1 MSRSLNIAI
10 IGAGAAGLYTAS
22 QLMCSPAPGGLRLH
36 LLDQQPA
43 PLGLLAARGT
53 GAPVIATPG
62 KVTFF
67 GNITVGT
74 DVTLGELESIYDA
87 VIDTTSLSEPVTEFT
102 LRALIDIARAQ
113 QWNARET
120 KRVRVTLKDL
130 INTRALPATAWKNP
144 LHLPG
149 SRSLAQW
156 QRLLETAHGVP
167 VCF

>member
-1 MSRSLNIAI
+1 MKITDIERIVVDV
-10 IGAGAAGLYTAS
+10 
-22 QLMCSPAPGGLRLH
+22 PF
-36 LLDQQPA
+36 
-43 PLGLLAARGT
+43 
-53 GAPVIATPG
+53 TP
-62 KVTFF
+62 
-67 GNITVGT
+67 
-74 DVTLGELESIYDA
+74 
-87 VIDTTSLSEPVTEFT
+87 
-102 LRALIDIARAQ
+102 RCQ

-120 KRVRVTLKDL
+120 KRARVTLKDL